1 MINDVENRRE
11 FLKKALL
18 LTGGLTVMDSLLD
31 PILKA
36 ATINPIQDSSFLDA
50 EHVVILMQE
59 NRSFDHMFG
68 ALQGV
73 RGFNDPRAIRLPND
87 NPVWLQSD
95 SKGNTFSPFHL
106 DLINSK
112 ATWMRDLPHSWTDQ
126 TDARNNGFYDK
137 WLDTKRSNV
146 SEYKDMPLTMGY
158 YDRADLPFYYSLAD
172 AFTVCDQY
180 FCSALSSTTPNRLH
194 LWSGTLRDPK
204 DPNYMA
210 NVWNSDA
217 KPWNLVDWK
226 TFPERME
233 ESKVNWKVYQND
245 LYKKGLP
252 PEKESLLDNFG
263 DNTLENFAQYK
274 VDCYRNEKFN
284 SLSEREKSIH
294 RKAFTTNVKDENY
307 HEIEDYTYTDGNES
321 FSVELPKGDLL
332 HQFREDV
339 RNKELPTVSWLVP
352 PGKFSDHPG
361 HPWYGAWYISEIFK
375 ILTEDPEVWKKTIFI
390 LNYDENDGYFDHI
403 PPFVPPHP
411 TQSES
416 GKVSGGIDSR
426 TEYVLSAK
434 EQSGTEEMVRMGPIG
449 LGYRVPMIV
458 ASPWSKGGWVN
469 SEISDHTSTLM
480 FLEKFLSNK
489 TGQAVKETNISDW
502 RRAVCGD
509 LTSVFR
515 QADDQLPE
523 DFKYLDRNSYVEKIH
538 KAKFKKVPDGYK
550 SWSELEIE
558 KIKNQDGSGVIG
570 RIQEPG
576 IRPACAIPYYFDV
589 NGEIND
595 GAFQISFDNKEEI
608 LGRKAVGVPLTVY
621 TVGKY
626 RGSFAPPRNYA
637 ISPGD
642 VLTDTWD
649 INLFDSGNYHLIV
662 HGPNGFYREYR
673 GNKKSLKLRADVRTA
688 VSGRA
693 SKPSPRLQIRIENL
707 ERGRKRNLTLLHQ
720 GYKKA
725 KMKEKFVLGDKEV
738 VLDVDLSKTYG
749 WYDFSLLV
757 DGDTNTLYRY
767 AGHVETGK
775 ASYTDPLMGQM
786 NNQM

>member
-1 MINDVENRRE
+1 MINDVENRRA

-18 LTGGLTVMDSLLD
+18 LTGGMTVMDSLLD

-36 ATINPIQDSSFLDA
+36 ASINPIQNSSFLDA

-59 NRSFDHMFG
+59 NRSFDHMYG

-73 RGFNDPRAIRLPND
+73 RGFNDPRAVQLPNK

-95 SKGNTFSPFHL
+95 IKGNTFSPFHL
-106 DLINSK
+106 DLHNSK

-126 TDARNNGFYDK
+126 TDARNHGFYDK
-137 WLDTKRSNV
+137 WLDAKKSHV

-158 YDRADLPFYYSLAD
+158 YDRSDLPFYYSLAD

-180 FCSALSSTTPNRLH
+180 YCSALSSTTPNRIH

-233 ESKVNWKVYQND
+233 DHNINWKVYQNE

-263 DNTLENFAQYK
+263 DNTLENFAQYH
-274 VDCYRNEKFN
+274 VDCFRNDKFDR
-284 SLSEREKSIH
+284 LSEREKSIH
-294 RKAFTTNVKDENY
+294 RKAFTTNVKDKNY
-307 HEIEDYTYTDGNES
+307 HQIENFTYTEGNES

-332 HQFREDV
+332 YQFREDV

-390 LNYDENDGYFDHI
+390 LNYDENDGYFDHM

-411 TQSES
+411 NLPES
-416 GKVSGGIDSR
+416 GKVSRGIDSR
-426 TEYVLSAK
+426 VEHVLSAN
-434 EQSGTEEMVRMGPIG
+434 EQTGTEDKVRIGPIG
-449 LGYRVPMIV
+449 LGYRVPMVV

-469 SEISDHTSTLM
+469 SELSDHTSTLM
-480 FLEKFLSNK
+480 FLEKFLSHK
-489 TGQAVKETNISDW
+489 SGQALKETNISAW
-502 RRAVCGD
+502 RRTICGD

-515 QADDQLPE
+515 KADDQLPK
-523 DFKYLDRNSYVEKIH
+523 DFQYLDRNSHVEKIH
-538 KAKFKKVPDGYK
+538 RAQFKKVPDGFK
-550 SWSELEIE
+550 VWSEEDTNSLP
-558 KIKNQDGSGVIG
+558 NQAVPNEIG
-570 RIQEPG
+570 RIQEAG
-576 IRPACAIPYYFDV
+576 IRPACAIPYNFEV
-589 NGEIND
+589 NGEINED
-595 GAFQISFDNKEEI
+595 GTFQITFENKEEI
-608 LGRKAVGVPLTVY
+608 LGRKAVGVPLNVY
-621 TVGKY
+621 TVGNY
-626 RGSFAPPRNYA
+626 RGAFAAPRNYA

-642 VLTDTWD
+642 VLKDTWD
-649 INLFDSGNYHLIV
+649 MDLFDAGEYHLKV
-662 HGPNGFYREYR
+662 HGPNGFYREYM
-673 GNKKSLKLRADVRTA
+673 GAENTPKVRAEVRTGR
-688 VSGRA
+688 SGQG
-693 SKPSPRLQIRIENL
+693 SKATPRLQIRLKNL
-707 ERGRKRNLTLLHQ
+707 GNRQKHQLMLTHHGYGRGEET
-720 GYKKA
+720 
-725 KMKEKFVLGDKEV
+725 FVLGKKDIILE
-738 VLDVDLSKTYG
+738 VDLAKSHG
-749 WYDFSLLV
+749 WYDFSLSIK
-757 DGDTNTLYRY
+757 GDSTTAFRY
-767 AGHVETGK
+767 AGHVETGN
-775 ASYTDPLMGQM
+775 ASFTDPLMGQVAI
-786 NNQM
+786 